1 MAQTELKILKTKIGE
16 IGNNRCG
23 CGATVITGTDL
34 FVGDW
39 IAVQVLAASYDPVL
53 DYAHASG
60 ATVVDWEWSGDL
72 TLSTKASG
80 QIYYG
85 NFSQIRLAS
94 GSDLLAYKRC
104 K

>member
-1 MAQTELKILKTKIGE
+1 MAQTELKNIERKVGVIGD
-16 IGNNRCG
+16 NRCG
-23 CGATVITGTDL
+23 CGATHITGTDL

-39 IAVQVLAASYDPVL
+39 VAVQVLGASTDNVL

-60 ATVVDWEWSGDL
+60 ATVVDWEWSADL
-72 TLSTKASG
+72 TLSTKAAG

-85 NFSQIRLAS
+85 NFSQIRLVS
-94 GSDLLAYKRC
+94 GSGLLAYKRC